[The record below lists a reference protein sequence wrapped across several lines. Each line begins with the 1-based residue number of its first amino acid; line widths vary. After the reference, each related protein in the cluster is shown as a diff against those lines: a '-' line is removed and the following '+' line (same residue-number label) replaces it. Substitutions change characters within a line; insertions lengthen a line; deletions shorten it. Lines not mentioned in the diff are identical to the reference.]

1 MASCWKTLASGLSGL
16 ALAVT
21 ANASYAASPKPP
33 GRAELVKE
41 LSACRAITDSTQ
53 RLACFDRTAAALD
66 EAQSKGE
73 VVVVDRKQ
81 VQEVKRE
88 AFGFNLSTLS
98 VFNKSGGKEPEDDSM
113 TAVAKSAFQNA
124 TGKWVVTLD
133 SGAVWRQIDDDSLSR
148 EPHSGS
154 QIHIRKAMM
163 GSYMMNVDNQPG
175 IRVHR
180 DN

>member
-1 MASCWKTLASGLSGL
+1 MASYWKTVASGMAGLSL
-16 ALAVT
+16 A
-21 ANASYAASPKPP
+21 ASAGAAHAASPKPP

-41 LSACRAITDSTQ
+41 LSACRAITDPTQ
-53 RLACFDRTAAALD
+53 RLACFDKTAAALD
-66 EAQSKGE
+66 EAQTKGD

-81 VQEVKRE
+81 VQEVKRQ
-88 AFGFNLSTLS
+88 AFGFNLDALT
-98 VFNKSGGKEPEDDSM
+98 VFNKNGAKEPEDDAI
-113 TAVAKSAFQNA
+113 TAVAKSAYQTA

-133 SGAVWRQIDDDSLSR
+133 GGAVWRQIDDETLSR

-154 QIHIRKAMM
+154 QIHIRKAML
-163 GSYMMNVDNQPG
+163 GSFMMNIDGQPG

>member
-1 MASCWKTLASGLSGL
+1 MTSCWKTVTSATLGL

-21 ANASYAASPKPP
+21 AGAAYAAQPKPP

-53 RLACFDRTAAALD
+53 RLACFDKTAAALD

-88 AFGFNLSTLS
+88 AFGFNLNTLS
-98 VFNKSGGKEPEDDSM
+98 VFNRPGTKEAEDESI

-133 SGAVWRQIDDDSLSR
+133 NGAIWRQIDDENLSR
-148 EPHSGS
+148 DPRSGS
-154 QIHIRKAMM
+154 QIHIRKAML
-163 GSYMMNVDNQPG
+163 GSYMMNVDGQPG